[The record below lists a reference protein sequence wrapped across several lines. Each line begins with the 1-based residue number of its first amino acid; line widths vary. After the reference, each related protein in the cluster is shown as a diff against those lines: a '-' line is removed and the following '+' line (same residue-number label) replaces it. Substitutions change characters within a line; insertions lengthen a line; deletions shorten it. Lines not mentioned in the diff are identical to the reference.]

1 MRLYAAL
8 AVFGLASVLMLDA
21 ATRIDDPKAFVS
33 DVYRRYV
40 AAQARHTDYSAPED
54 IYTARLAKL
63 IRDDRRKAG
72 GEVGCLD
79 FDFWVNGQDYKITEL
94 DVTSADEGQDRKTV
108 IAKFR
113 NLGDAQEIHL
123 EFQRVAGRWLLDEV
137 RSLKGEKWT
146 LSQILKCT
154 P

>member
-1 MRLYAAL
+1 
-8 AVFGLASVLMLDA
+8 MLGA
-21 ATRIDDPKAFVS
+21 ATRIDDPKTVVTE
-33 DVYRRYV
+33 DYKRYV
-40 AAQARHTDYSAPED
+40 AAQKGHEYSAPED

-63 IRDDRRKAG
+63 IRDDRKKAH

-79 FDFWVNGQDYKITEL
+79 FDFWVNGQDWEL
-94 DVTSADEGQDRKTV
+94 KDVAVTSEDAGADRKAV
-108 IAKFR
+108 IAKFL
-113 NLGDAQEIHL
+113 NTGDPQEVHF